1 MKNLHYLVNEA
12 ILSADQ
18 KKEKNVYDSE
28 EEDPEMAKKQ
38 SESPFCGILPLNKDN
53 EMQAWMLFQCSCYSV
68 LNAYPTTLAEDTETL
83 ESKD

>member
-1 MKNLHYLVNEA
+1 
-12 ILSADQ
+12 
-18 KKEKNVYDSE
+18 
-28 EEDPEMAKKQ
+28 MAKKQ

-53 EMQAWMLFQCSCYSV
+53 EMQAWMLFQCSCYAV